1 MVGYLAQTQSSTQQ
15 DRRPVMGEIY
25 TTGGGLI
32 NPSSER
38 GLEQYGKI

>member
-1 MVGYLAQTQSSTQQ
+1 MVGYLAKTQSSTQQ

-25 TTGGGLI
+25 TTEGGRI

-38 GLEQYGKI
+38 GLEKHGKI

>member
-1 MVGYLAQTQSSTQQ
+1 MVGYLTKTQSSTQE

-25 TTGGGLI
+25 TTEGGII

-38 GLEQYGKI
+38 GLKNYGKI